1 MDETLNAESATI
13 PFNKHVNLKQAI
25 LRAEAICSKQEK
37 CRHDIREN
45 LLRWEV
51 NENDTAKILNHL
63 EAEKFI
69 DESRF
74 AASFARDKFRFNKWG
89 RIRISYALKQK
100 HIPESTINEAL
111 DSIPEDE
118 YREVLTEELAK
129 KRRSVK
135 GKNAWDIR
143 NKLTR
148 FAQQR
153 GFEFDII
160 QKAIDA
166 II

>member
-1 MDETLNAESATI
+1 M
-13 PFNKHVNLKQAI
+13 NLKQA
-25 LRAEAICSKQEK
+25 LTRAEALCSQQEK
-37 CRHDIREN
+37 CRHDIHEK
-45 LLRWEV
+45 LVQWDIG
-51 NENDTAKILNHL
+51 ENDIAKILDRL

-100 HIPESTINEAL
+100 HVPESIINEAL

-118 YREVLTEELAK
+118 YREVLTAELAK
-129 KRRSVK
+129 KRKSVK
-135 GKNAWDIR
+135 GRNAWDIR
-143 NKLTR
+143 NKLSR
-148 FAQQR
+148 FARQR

-160 QKAIDA
+160 QKTIDT

>member
-1 MDETLNAESATI
+1 M
-13 PFNKHVNLKQAI
+13 
-25 LRAEAICSKQEK
+25 R
-37 CRHDIREN
+37 
-45 LLRWEV
+45 
-51 NENDTAKILNHL
+51 KILQQL
-63 EAEKFI
+63 ESEKFI

-74 AASFARDKFRFNKWG
+74 ASSFARDKFRFNKWG
-89 RIRISYALKQK
+89 KIKISYAMKQK
-100 HIPESTINEAL
+100 HLPENIINEAL
-111 DSIPEDE
+111 DSISEDE
-118 YREVLTEELAK
+118 YREVLTEELQK
-129 KRRSVK
+129 KRKSVK

-160 QKAIDA
+160 QKTIDS

>member
-1 MDETLNAESATI
+1 MNI
-13 PFNKHVNLKQAI
+13 KQA
-25 LRAEAICSKQEK
+25 LLSVQAICSQQEK
-37 CRHDIREN
+37 CRHDIREK
-45 LLRWEV
+45 LVKWDIG
-51 NENDTAKILNHL
+51 ENDIEKILGQL

-89 RIRISYALKQK
+89 RIKISYAMKQK

>member
-1 MDETLNAESATI
+1 MNY
-13 PFNKHVNLKQAI
+13 KQAL
-25 LRAEAICSKQEK
+25 LRAQSLCSQQEK
-37 CRHDIREN
+37 CRSDIREK
-45 LLRWEV
+45 LVKWDVSEGDI
-51 NENDTAKILNHL
+51 EKILDML

-74 AASFARDKFRFNKWG
+74 AEFFSRDKFRFNKWG
-89 RIRISYALKQK
+89 KIKISYAMKQK
-100 HIPESTINEAL
+100 HIPGNIISEAL
-111 DSIPEDE
+111 ESIPEEE
-118 YREVLTEELAK
+118 YLGVLTEELQK
-129 KRRSVK
+129 KRKSVK

-160 QKAIDA
+160 QSAIDS

>member
-1 MDETLNAESATI
+1 MNI
-13 PFNKHVNLKQAI
+13 KQAL
-25 LRAEAICSKQEK
+25 LRAQAICSQQEK
-37 CRHDIREN
+37 CRHDIREK
-45 LLRWEV
+45 LKLWKV
-51 NENDTAKILNHL
+51 GENDIEMVLQQL

-74 AASFARDKFRFNKWG
+74 GAFFARDKFRFNKWG
-89 RIRISYALKQK
+89 KIKISYAMKQK
-100 HIPESTINEAL
+100 RIPENIINEAL
-111 DSIPEDE
+111 ESIPEEE
-118 YREVLTEELAK
+118 YIEVLTEELKK
-129 KRRSVK
+129 KRKSVK
-135 GKNAWDIR
+135 GKNTWDIR

-160 QKAIDA
+160 QKTIDS